1 MAEQTKKAPDK
12 KEKTRDTNLL
22 ASLAH
27 FSILT
32 VLILGPFSI
41 AVPLILWLTER
52 NRTDKSSLVEYHAKQ
67 AFFFQ
72 VAAYVV
78 SAVLGI
84 CMVILSI
91 ILIGLLLIPVL
102 VIFGLAVIV
111 YGVYGGIQVNQGK
124 EFRYMFVADFI
135 EAGEKTS

>member
-1 MAEQTKKAPDK
+1 MAEANQKPVK
-12 KEKTRDTNLL
+12 KEKSRDTNLL

-32 VLILGPFSI
+32 VLILGPFSM

-52 NRTDKSSLVEYHAKQ
+52 NRPDKSSHVEFHAKQ

-72 VAAYVV
+72 AAAYIV
-78 SAVLGI
+78 SAVLGV

-102 VIFGLAVIV
+102 ILFGLAVVV
-111 YGVYGGIQVNQGK
+111 YGVYGGVQVNQGR
-124 EFRYMFVADFI
+124 EFRYLFVADFI
-135 EAGEKTS
+135 EAGEKSA